1 MRYPAP
7 SMDPSPPAEL
17 QAAIPRSISREAMAQ
32 LPIRRYEGKVCL
44 VATPEDLEEAL
55 DDLRQESAVGF
66 DTETRP
72 AFKKGESH
80 LPCLVQA
87 ATARAVYLF
96 QLRRVEVFPVVAEL
110 LSEARTIKAGVSLAD
125 DLRALKKVFPF
136 EEENMLDLGHVARRR
151 GFEQTGV
158 RNLAG
163 ILLGFRIPK
172 GTKTS
177 NWAAREL
184 SAQQITYAATDAWA
198 CRELFLRFQ
207 GLGLLQAKA
216 PAESGAA
223 PQA

>member
-1 MRYPAP
+1 MRYPAR